1 MNSLIRKLNLLS
13 GALLLVPLPS
23 LSETLGQ
30 GMSCQQVALNS
41 QLPSAP
47 QLPALVF
54 CSPVDSSMPGN
65 GNSEAQTKKSLL
77 DDVIAESP
85 SIQNYSLQVKSSEY
99 SLKSANGAWWPN
111 VSMSNSSV
119 LFTDILSS
127 QNYGGTPNT
136 PSSPATAGTAI
147 NPFNGSTLRDGPR
160 GRSSSQLTSWTESYS
175 NYTQAYPVIQIQWN
189 FLNPSRYPQIAAAKH
204 QLALSKSQLLQATQQ
219 TRSAILLTYGD
230 YLLSGFQL
238 AEILQL
244 VSLQQEIA
252 SQARERVNL
261 KLLPRFQ
268 ADQEFRSLL
277 SYQTQLKSMQIQQ
290 SNAAVKL
297 ESLLSPL
304 VESDEK
310 KLRTASTGFS
320 PLSLHNILGPS
331 LEAWPWGRDETVK
344 RSLSYSEALKQLMLQ
359 AAIATDNA
367 NEQWGGILPTIGFLA
382 YSTYQYT
389 AGSQNYAPP
398 TQPSGAA
405 SSTLSNYAGLS
416 ISWNIFDGY
425 ATRNQ
430 AKSYEQT
437 AASYKAQYRDAA
449 TQLKA
454 QTLQSLNQLDGS
466 DQLIA
471 LSLHDLKSAE
481 QISSDTAA
489 RAAVGLAEQYD
500 VLNAKMEVHQSR
512 LQLIQALAS
521 YIKTFGELKGLV
533 GSFEDSDDAST
544 QAAK

>member
-1 MNSLIRKLNLLS
+1 MNPLMHKLRLLS
-13 GALLLVPLPS
+13 CALLLTPIPS
-23 LSETLGQ
+23 LAGVVSQDMG
-30 GMSCQQVALNS
+30 CQQVELVS
-41 QLPSAP
+41 ELPSAP
-47 QLPALVF
+47 QLPALFF
-54 CSPVDSSMPGN
+54 CSPVNGTGETDNSSEV
-65 GNSEAQTKKSLL
+65 EAKASLL
-77 DDVIAESP
+77 DNVIERNP
-85 SIQNYSLQVKSSEY
+85 SVQSYALQVKSSEY

-111 VSMSNSSV
+111 VSMANSSI

-136 PSSPATAGTAI
+136 SSSPATAGTAI
-147 NPFNGSTLRDGPR
+147 NPFNGSSQRDGSR
-160 GRSSSQLTSWTESYS
+160 GRSSSKLTGWNESYS

-189 FLNPSRYPQIAAAKH
+189 FLDPSRYPQIAAAKH
-204 QLALSKSQLLQATQQ
+204 QLALSKSQLLQASQQ

-244 VSLQQEIA
+244 VSLQQQIV

-261 KLLPRFQ
+261 KLLSRFQ

-277 SYQTQLKSMQIQQ
+277 SYQTQMQSMQIQQ

-297 ESLLSPL
+297 QSLLTPL
-304 VESDEK
+304 VESDGEE
-310 KLRTASTGFS
+310 LRNVATVFS
-320 PLSLHNILGPS
+320 PLRLHNILGPS
-331 LEAWPWGRDETVK
+331 LEAWPWGRDKTVR

-359 AAIATDNA
+359 SAIAKDNA
-367 NEQWGGILPTIGFLA
+367 NEQWGGILPTIGILA

-416 ISWNIFDGY
+416 VSWNIFDGY

-454 QTLQSLNQLDGS
+454 QTLESLNQLEGS
-466 DQLIA
+466 EQLIA
-471 LSLHDLKSAE
+471 LSLQDLKSAE
-481 QISSDTAA
+481 QISLDTAA

-500 VLNAKMEVHQSR
+500 ILNTKMDVHQSR

-533 GSFEDSDDAST
+533 GSFEDQDDIST
-544 QAAK
+544 KAAK